1 MNRADLEA
9 LDNAVLA
16 DLVLRQSERIAA
28 LEARLA
34 EMGRRFEERER
45 RAPRAA
51 APCARPEGK
60 RSASPKR
67 PGRKGGHEGACRV
80 RPPEEPVDRRI
91 EAPLT
96 HRPPRGDAPAPET
109 DDPLEQTLIEAPPAR
124 PHVIRLVTHRNR
136 CRGCG
141 RPVGPTPPP
150 PAPHRAGA
158 RGRGRRVASTH
169 PLQVSTAGGAAG
181 SHLGPRAL
189 ALAASLNK
197 GLGLTTRKTCAVL
210 RDLLGIDLSPG
221 GLAQALARIAGRLA
235 PAYDALLKS
244 VKGEPVLHTDETSW
258 WVGRAGFSLW
268 VLTNRAG
275 TCYRVVPARTRAE
288 AEALLGDYRGVLVSG
303 CLNIY
308 DGLTPH
314 QHKCY
319 AHHLKE
325 IGKALDDPVTR
336 ASSYLRE
343 LRGLLAGA
351 MALKAEMA
359 LLPAA
364 EVARM
369 RQALEANADRLLGPP
384 GAEANAGDDAAP
396 VEEKLRRRL
405 RKQRDHL
412 FTFLDHDAVD
422 ATNNLAERQLR
433 PAVISRKLSCGNKT
447 ERGAETWQV
456 LASLAATCRQ
466 TGSSFA
472 DFLLPRLA
480 LSPALVQER

>member
-9 LDNAVLA
+9 LDKATLA
-16 DLVLRQSERIAA
+16 DLVLRQAERIAA

-34 EMGRRFEERER
+34 ETGRRFEELER
-45 RAPRAA
+45 RAARGA
-51 APCARPEGK
+51 APFARPEGK

-67 PGRKGGHEGACRV
+67 PGRKGGHAGACRV
-80 RPPEEPVDRRI
+80 RPPEEVVDSRI

-96 HRPPRGDAPAPET
+96 HCPHCGDALAPET
-109 DDPLEQTLIEAPPAR
+109 DETLEQTLIEAPPVR
-124 PHVIRLVTHRNR
+124 PHAIRLVTHRNR
-136 CRGCG
+136 CRRC
-141 RPVGPTPPP
+141 
-150 PAPHRAGA
+150 
-158 RGRGRRVASTH
+158 GRRVASSH

-181 SHLGPRAL
+181 THLGPRAL

-197 GLGLTTRKTCAVL
+197 GLGLTMRKTCAVL

-221 GLAQALARIAGRLA
+221 GLAQALARVAGRLA
-235 PAYDALLKS
+235 PAYEALLET
-244 VKGEPVLHTDETSW
+244 VKGEPVLHADETSW

-275 TCYRVVPARTRAE
+275 TCYRVVPARSRAE
-288 AEALLGDYRGVLVSG
+288 AEALLGDYRGVLVSD

-325 IGKALDDPVTR
+325 IGKALQDPTAQ
-336 ASSYLRE
+336 ASPYLRE

-359 LLPAA
+359 RLPAA
-364 EVARM
+364 EVARV
-369 RQALEANADRLLGPP
+369 RQALEASADRLLGQPRP
-384 GAEANAGDDAAP
+384 G
-396 VEEKLRRRL
+396 VEERLRQRL

-412 FTFLDHDAVD
+412 FTFLDHEAVD

-447 ERGAETWQV
+447 ERGAGTWQV

-466 TGSSFA
+466 TGTSFA
-472 DFLLPRLA
+472 DFLVPRLT
-480 LSPALVQER
+480 LSPALVRGP

>member
-1 MNRADLEA
+1 MNRTDLEA
-9 LDNAVLA
+9 LDKATLA
-16 DLVLRQSERIAA
+16 DLVLRQAERIAA

-34 EMGRRFEERER
+34 EAGRRFEELER
-45 RAPRAA
+45 RAARGA
-51 APCARPEGK
+51 APFARPEGK
-60 RSASPKR
+60 RSPLPKR
-67 PGRKGGHEGACRV
+67 LGRKGGHEGACRV
-80 RPPEEPVDRRI
+80 RPPEEAVDRRI

-96 HRPPRGDAPAPET
+96 HCPHCGDALAPET
-109 DDPLEQTLIEAPPAR
+109 DETLEQTLIEAPPAR
-124 PHVIRLVTHRNR
+124 PHVIRLVTHRNS
-136 CRGCG
+136 CRGC
-141 RPVGPTPPP
+141 
-150 PAPHRAGA
+150 
-158 RGRGRRVASTH
+158 GRRVASTH

-181 SHLGPRAL
+181 THLGPRAL

-197 GLGLTTRKTCAVL
+197 GLGLTMRKTCAVL

-221 GLAQALARIAGRLA
+221 GLAQALARVAGRLA
-235 PAYDALLKS
+235 PAYEALLET
-244 VKGEPVLHTDETSW
+244 VRAEPVLHTDETSW

-275 TCYRVVPARTRAE
+275 TCYRVVPARSRAE
-288 AEALLGDYRGVLVSG
+288 AEALLGDYQGVLVSD

-308 DGLTPH
+308 DGLTPR

-325 IGKALDDPVTR
+325 IGKALQDPNAQ
-336 ASSYLRE
+336 ASLYLRE
-343 LRGLLAGA
+343 LRALLAGA

-359 LLPAA
+359 RLPAA
-364 EVARM
+364 AVARM
-369 RQALEANADRLLGPP
+369 RRALEANADRLLDLPRT
-384 GAEANAGDDAAP
+384 EANAGAAP
-396 VEEKLRRRL
+396 AEEKLRQRL

-412 FTFLDHDAVD
+412 FTFLDHEAVD

-447 ERGAETWQV
+447 ERGAGTWQV

-472 DFLLPRLA
+472 DFLVPRLT
-480 LSPALVQER
+480 LGPALVQGP

>member
-1 MNRADLEA
+1 MNRADLMA
-9 LDNAVLA
+9 LDKTTLA
-16 DLVLRQSERIAA
+16 DLVLRQAERIAA

-34 EMGRRFEERER
+34 ETGRRFEELER
-45 RAPRAA
+45 RAARGA
-51 APCARPEGK
+51 APFARPEGK
-60 RSASPKR
+60 RSTSPKR
-67 PGRKGGHEGACRV
+67 PGRKGGRRGACRV
-80 RPPEEPVDRRI
+80 RPPEEAVDRRI

-96 HRPPRGDAPAPET
+96 HCPHCGDALAPET
-109 DDPLEQTLIEAPPAR
+109 DELLEQTLIEAPPAR

-136 CRGCG
+136 CRGC
-141 RPVGPTPPP
+141 
-150 PAPHRAGA
+150 
-158 RGRGRRVASTH
+158 GRRVASTH

-197 GLGLTTRKTCAVL
+197 GLGLTMRKTCAVL

-221 GLAQALARIAGRLA
+221 GLAQALARAAGRLA
-235 PAYDALLKS
+235 PAYDALLES
-244 VKGEPVLHTDETSW
+244 VKAEPVLHTDETSW

-275 TCYRVVPARTRAE
+275 TCYRVVPARSRAE
-288 AEALLGDYRGVLVSG
+288 AEALLGDYRGVLVSD

-308 DGLTPH
+308 DGLTPR

-325 IGKALDDPVTR
+325 IGKALDDPGAR
-336 ASSYLRE
+336 ASPYLRE

-359 LLPAA
+359 RLPAA

-369 RQALEANADRLLGPP
+369 RRALEANADRLLGLP
-384 GAEANAGDDAAP
+384 GTEADAGDDAAP

-412 FTFLDHDAVD
+412 FTFLDHEAVD

-447 ERGAETWQV
+447 ERGAATWQV

-466 TGSSFA
+466 TSTPFA
-472 DFLLPRLA
+472 DFLVPRLV